1 MASMT
6 DNDLHLGL
14 DSHYSVTELAEPAD
28 PLRARR
34 TALTPRELDVVQL
47 LAEGKSNKQI
57 AAELAISVRTVEV
70 HRSHVMRKI
79 HVRSVVGL
87 VYYAMDHGIV
97 PRR

>member
-1 MASMT
+1 MAHMT

-14 DSHYSVTELAEPAD
+14 DSHYSVTELAEPTD

-79 HVRSVVGL
+79 RVRSVVGL
-87 VYYAMDHGIV
+87 VYYAMDHGLV